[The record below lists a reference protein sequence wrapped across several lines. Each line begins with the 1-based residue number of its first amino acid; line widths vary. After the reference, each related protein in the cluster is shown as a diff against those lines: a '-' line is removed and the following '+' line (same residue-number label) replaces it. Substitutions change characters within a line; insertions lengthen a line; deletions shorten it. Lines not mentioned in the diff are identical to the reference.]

1 MKVAM
6 EGHLVLNTDQT
17 DPSKTVTVD
26 IPATAAV
33 SNHSSCNVT
42 ESTNS
47 NATSQVLVLV
57 WSDPDPDF
65 PEEVL
70 MRNLTLVFEA
80 NITENMYGVSKIS
93 GVYALRSYNQTD
105 PRTNKTEM
113 VRDLISFT
121 TFNMYT
127 MKFTVALNKSFT
139 CMQLGSVSM
148 EAELH
153 KSNEH
158 PLDPGLKLANA
169 TLTLN
174 TVQLDAFRAVTV
186 PAGVFQTPSSCAY
199 P

>member
-1 MKVAM
+1 
-6 EGHLVLNTDQT
+6 
-17 DPSKTVTVD
+17 
-26 IPATAAV
+26 
-33 SNHSSCNVT
+33 
-42 ESTNS
+42 
-47 NATSQVLVLV
+47 
-57 WSDPDPDF
+57 
-65 PEEVL
+65 
-70 MRNLTLVFEA
+70 MRNLTLVFRV
-80 NITENMYGVSKIS
+80 NTTENMYGVSKMS
-93 GVYALRSYNQTD
+93 GVYTLRSYNETD

-174 TVQLDAFRAVTV
+174 SVQMDAFRAVTV